1 MSGTVNHHRCALPH
15 HSHHIFYAQMA
26 DIKTVLKK
34 QNGWACTGFSVF
46 AQALLNIAMN
56 FCVP

>member
-1 MSGTVNHHRCALPH
+1 
-15 HSHHIFYAQMA
+15 MA